1 LRASTHATAGVVQTF
16 LSPAVNR
23 DNVFLFLDHCLAH
36 LTSPFFSGRDEDGF
50 VATKS
55 GLPGGL
61 NPKAMGE
68 FWREHSNHIRE
79 LDLQRINRCVYMPN
93 YIAFYRD
100 DLNGVFA
107 VLDELANEVD

>member
-1 LRASTHATAGVVQTF
+1 
-16 LSPAVNR
+16 
-23 DNVFLFLDHCLAH
+23 
-36 LTSPFFSGRDEDGF
+36 
-50 VATKS
+50 
-55 GLPGGL
+55 
-61 NPKAMGE
+61 MGE